1 MVDTFKGGRG
11 KRAPYQTEMRRIPS
25 PLRRIVDRLSDEYK
39 SLVHEYYDPMDEE
52 LLVRVSCVIS
62 GLDKENAQLRSQL
75 NDMTAKAGDLY
86 EKASSAENE
95 LNQLYS
101 QPPLPASGSAE
112 AISILKEGMR
122 LKANSGGAIK
132 RKIEQALALLNT

>member
-1 MVDTFKGGRG
+1 MVDIFRGGRG

-25 PLRRIVDRLSDEYK
+25 PLRRIVDRLSEEYK
-39 SLVHEYYDPMDEE
+39 SIVQEYYDPADEE

-62 GLDKENAQLRSQL
+62 GLDKENAELRSQL
-75 NDMTAKAGDLY
+75 NDMAAKVGDLK
-86 EKASSAENE
+86 EKGKAAETE

-101 QPPLPASGSAE
+101 QPPSSASGCAE
-112 AISILKEGMR
+112 AISILKEGMG
-122 LKANSGGAIK
+122 LKANAGGAIK